1 MDARPGFGFF
11 DDASRRSR
19 VPAPGVRAGPRRGR
33 SAGMTALVL
42 GRLWQAALVLA
53 ATSVAVYALIGL
65 MPGDPIDLMLSSD
78 PDLTAEDALRLKALH
93 DLDRPVLDRWW
104 TWARRAAG
112 GDLGYSR
119 LYAAPVLDVLGP
131 ALANTL
137 VLLGTSFLLALSI
150 ALPAGALAAVRPFSW
165 YDRLINFAALAGVSA
180 PVFWL
185 GLVLIVVFAVGLG
198 VLPAGGTG
206 DVGAGRGGFGRL
218 HFLVLPVATLVFAS
232 VGGHLR
238 FMRAAVIEALGQHHI
253 RTARAKGAGTG
264 RVVVGHA
271 LRNAMIPVTTVIA
284 LDMGT
289 LVSGALVVETVF
301 AWPGTGKLIYDAIMG
316 NDFNLALAALLT
328 ATGVTL
334 LASLLA
340 DLAYGWLD
348 PRVTYR

>member
-1 MDARPGFGFF
+1 
-11 DDASRRSR
+11 
-19 VPAPGVRAGPRRGR
+19 
-33 SAGMTALVL
+33 MTALLL
-42 GRLWQAALVLA
+42 GRLWQAALVLGVM
-53 ATSVAVYALIGL
+53 SVAVYALIGL
-65 MPGDPIDLMLSSD
+65 MPGDPIDLMVSSD
-78 PDLTAEDALRLKALH
+78 PDLTPEDARRLKALFG
-93 DLDRPVLDRWW
+93 LDRPVLERWW
-104 TWARRAAG
+104 AWAGHAVR

-137 VLLGTSFLLALSI
+137 VLLGTSFVLTLAI
-150 ALPAGALAAVRPFSW
+150 ALPAGTLAAMKPFSW
-165 YDRLINFAALAGVSA
+165 YDRVVNFVALAGISV
-180 PVFWL
+180 PVFWFA
-185 GLVLIVVFAVGLG
+185 LVLIVVFAVGFG

-206 DVGAGRGGFGRL
+206 ELASGRGAFGRID
-218 HFLVLPVATLVFAS
+218 FLVLPVATLVFAS

-238 FMRAAVIEALGQHHI
+238 FMRAAVIDALGQHHI
-253 RTARAKGAGTG
+253 RTAYAKGAGTA
-264 RVVVGHA
+264 RVVFGHA

-316 NDFNLALAALLT
+316 NDFNLALAALLM
-328 ATGVTL
+328 ATGMTM

-340 DLAYGWLD
+340 DLAYAWLD